1 MRKLLKD
8 FEIGDRIVGW
18 VSGCYV
24 CGVLFVS
31 RQDALFCSNA
41 CQMVAYRRRLVGL
54 EPHVSAQVSGT
65 FVFRAGPMDFLDF
78 ILAVFYRGVGR
89 HRFPV
94 QTASVPALA
103 RKELR
108 KQRPLGSAEEP
119 QPGNNWLPG
128 EALFKRSC
136 LGWSIGLFHTAC
148 PGMKAG

>member
-1 MRKLLKD
+1 MGFL
-8 FEIGDRIVGW
+8 
-18 VSGCYV
+18 
-24 CGVLFVS
+24 
-31 RQDALFCSNA
+31 
-41 CQMVAYRRRLVGL
+41 GL
-54 EPHVSAQVSGT
+54 IP
-65 FVFRAGPMDFLDF
+65 
-78 ILAVFYRGVGR
+78 AVFYRGVGR

-103 RKELR
+103 RKELC

-136 LGWSIGLFHTAC
+136 SGLVMSLLHTAC